1 MIGALSSEFFST
13 HRLILAYATVDS
25 LSTVA
30 AAADDGQ
37 LSSLTARFGSL
48 QPIAIIG
55 RRLPN
60 DVITRNQA
68 DDEALVLSKGGL

>member
-1 MIGALSSEFFST
+1 MTGALSSEFFST
-13 HRLILAYATVDS
+13 HRLILAYATVES
-25 LSTVA
+25 LSTV
-30 AAADDGQ
+30 AADDGQ
-37 LSSLTARFGSL
+37 LSSLTAKFGSL
-48 QPIAIIG
+48 PPIAIIG